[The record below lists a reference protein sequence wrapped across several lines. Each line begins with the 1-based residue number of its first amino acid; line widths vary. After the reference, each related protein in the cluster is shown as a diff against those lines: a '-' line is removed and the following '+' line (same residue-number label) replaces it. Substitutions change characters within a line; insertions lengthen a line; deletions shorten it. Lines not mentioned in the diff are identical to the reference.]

1 MPYIRYLIPE
11 ITYPMPICRTY
22 MVVIQV
28 NLFHIAY
35 LTTEPYHGIF
45 DWVIS
50 TGYYPACGRRKT
62 FKIKGGSAKIPS
74 LLSNQTISGLLVLL
88 ATSYLF
94 LSQPETKTRAV
105 NASGGAAHKLT
116 WCCSSFLPK
125 IFLSLSTGR
134 LCQTRKG
141 GCHLRSYR
149 DRGALTAGIQ
159 NLNISIDRDFI
170 FVPEEFF
177 LKNDAIFFGTKA
189 RQTIWWLYSH
199 FTFLVEG
206 RRNFLQVLLVG
217 RLSTRAGETYQLWK
231 ARPSL

>member
-11 ITYPMPICRTY
+11 ITYLMPICRTS
-22 MVVIQV
+22 MVVFQV

-62 FKIKGGSAKIPS
+62 VKIKGGSAKIPS

-94 LSQPETKTRAV
+94 LSQPETRTRAV

-141 GCHLRSYR
+141 VPSQVIQRQRSLNRWNSESEHIDWQRIDFCTGRIFPPKTVPFFSELKQDKLSGGCIH
-149 DRGALTAGIQ
+149 I
-159 NLNISIDRDFI
+159 
-170 FVPEEFF
+170 
-177 LKNDAIFFGTKA
+177 
-189 RQTIWWLYSH
+189 SH
-199 FTFLVEG
+199 F
-206 RRNFLQVLLVG
+206 
-217 RLSTRAGETYQLWK
+217 
-231 ARPSL
+231 

>member
-1 MPYIRYLIPE
+1 MPCIIRYLIPE
-11 ITYPMPICRTY
+11 ITYPMPICRTS

-35 LTTEPYHGIF
+35 LTTEPYHCIF
-45 DWVIS
+45 DWVTS

-62 FKIKGGSAKIPS
+62 FKIKGGLAKIPS

-116 WCCSSFLPK
+116 WSCSSSLPK
-125 IFLSLSTGR
+125 YFWVYQLVDSIKLNCGRGHTEEPKPLEFRIWTYRLTENWFL
-134 LCQTRKG
+134 
-141 GCHLRSYR
+141 HW
-149 DRGALTAGIQ
+149 
-159 NLNISIDRDFI
+159 
-170 FVPEEFF
+170 
-177 LKNDAIFFGTKA
+177 KNFSSKNGAIFFGTKA
-189 RQTIWWLYSH
+189 RQTICWLYSH
-199 FTFLVEG
+199 FTFLAGG

>member
-1 MPYIRYLIPE
+1 MSHPRNHLSDANLSNVHG
-11 ITYPMPICRTY
+11 CGF
-22 MVVIQV
+22 QV

-35 LTTEPYHGIF
+35 LTTEPYHCIF
-45 DWVIS
+45 DWVTS
-50 TGYYPACGRRKT
+50 TGYYPACGRRKS

-94 LSQPETKTRAV
+94 LSQPETRTRAV

-125 IFLSLSTGR
+125 YFWVYRLVDSVKQGR
-134 LCQTRKG
+134 G
-141 GCHLRSYR
+141 WHLRSYR

-177 LKNDAIFFGTKA
+177 LQKRCHFF
-189 RQTIWWLYSH
+189 
-199 FTFLVEG
+199 
-206 RRNFLQVLLVG
+206 RN
-217 RLSTRAGETYQLWK
+217 
-231 ARPSL
+231 